1 MLKDDNS
8 NVAHTEG
15 HMRNVF
21 LGFLCGIFLSGTV
34 WAGAST
40 IYPSPAPQ
48 SRPDQLWEHDRGAAI
63 TQYQQ
68 QRQQEILQ
76 EQQLRSLQREAEL
89 KHRPC

>member
-1 MLKDDNS
+1 MW
-8 NVAHTEG
+8 NVL
-15 HMRNVF
+15 
-21 LGFLCGIFLSGTV
+21 LGIICGVGMSGAL

-40 IYPSPAPQ
+40 IYPSPSPS

-76 EQQLRSLQREAEL
+76 EQQVRNLQREAEL